1 MTMPGGEE
9 TMAAQAGEIPEE
21 TEVAGVELAHEDAAA
36 DPPGVAY
43 APLPAEPGAPAGVTG
58 NSTAL
63 DAVADTR
70 WSKIQAMFV
79 DDPRSAVAEA
89 AALADEA
96 VDAFIATVRQ
106 QQASLASSWQAE
118 GADTEQLRTA
128 FREYRTFWNSL
139 TGLSR
144 SA

>member
-9 TMAAQAGEIPEE
+9 MMAAQAGKIPEE

-43 APLPAEPGAPAGVTG
+43 APPPAEAGARAAE
-58 NSTAL
+58 SSAAL
-63 DAVADTR
+63 DAVADSR

-96 VDAFIATVRQ
+96 VEAFIATVRQ
-106 QQASLASSWQAE
+106 QQSSLASSWQAE
-118 GADTEQLRTA
+118 GADTEQLRAA
-128 FREYRTFWNSL
+128 FREYRTFWNSV
-139 TGLSR
+139 TGLSG